1 MGLMSDSDVRPITI
15 YHQRPA
21 GDILTEE
28 IVLMLFNKY
37 LSPPQA
43 GADSYADD
51 CQPRLFLCELAGS
64 YIQIKKAFTELKM
77 GSFGK
82 TALSGQISG
91 FIPQ

>member
-1 MGLMSDSDVRPITI
+1 MNFSLI
-15 YHQRPA
+15 
-21 GDILTEE
+21 
-28 IVLMLFNKY
+28 
-37 LSPPQA
+37 QA

-51 CQPRLFLCELAGS
+51 CQFRLFLCELTGV
-64 YIQIKKAFTELKM
+64 YVQIKKAFTELKM